1 MPKLKKINIINER
14 KTAINIPI
22 YKPISAMYEA
32 LDQRYILGSLPSER
46 IYENKIAVKNGAL
59 MAEMIANHLKIF
71 FVDIIPHL

>member
-22 YKPISAMYEA
+22 YKPISTMYEA

-71 FVDIIPHL
+71 FVDIISHL